1 MSTEEHFG
9 EGMISAIIT
18 IDSKIVEKFVLKP
31 DITAVGRAQDNDI
44 VINNPSVSRYH
55 LFIQR
60 KDGIVKIKDLGSGN
74 GTYVNGVKVE
84 EAIIKPNDLILI
96 GKFIIRFEKEVEETS
111 YKRQSDY
118 ERDHDG
124 TVIYDTGAQDKY
136 VTNVK
141 HKAQS
146 KGAML
151 RTLGGEEVL
160 LDKNIFTIG
169 KGEDADLQIGGLFTS
184 EHQAKIVRL
193 EDGTFRIF
201 NMGNF
206 LNPTKVNGKPVTDQ
220 LLHDYD
226 VIEAGTSKFIFL
238 D

>member
-1 MSTEEHFG
+1 MDEILDSQVV
-9 EGMISAIIT
+9 SAVVT
-18 IDSKIVEKFVLKP
+18 LDSKIVERYVLKP

-55 LFIQR
+55 LFLQR
-60 KDGIVKIKDLGSGN
+60 KDGKVKLKDLGSGN
-74 GTYVNGVKVE
+74 GTYLNGVKVE
-84 EAIIKPNDLILI
+84 EAVIKPEDLILI
-96 GKFIIRFEKEVEETS
+96 GKFILKLEIEEDSTLR
-111 YKRQSDY
+111 RQQEYSKK
-118 ERDHDG
+118 HDG

-136 VTNVK
+136 VGKVK

-151 RTLGGEEVL
+151 RMLGGEEVM
-160 LDKNIFTIG
+160 LDKNVFTIG
-169 KGEDADLQIGGLFTS
+169 KGQDADVQIRGLFTS

-201 NMGNF
+201 NMGSF
-206 LNPTKVNGKPVTDQ
+206 LNPTKVNGRPVTDQ
-220 LLHDYD
+220 LLRDYD

>member
-1 MSTEEHFG
+1 MEVKYTDT
-9 EGMISAIIT
+9 MLSAVIT
-18 IDSKIVEKFVLKP
+18 LDSKIVDKFVLKP
-31 DITAVGRAQDNDI
+31 DITAVGRAKDNDI

-60 KDGIVKIKDLGSGN
+60 KDGKVKLKDLGSGN
-74 GTYVNGVKVE
+74 GVYVNGVKVE
-84 EAIIKPNDLILI
+84 EAIITEDDLVLI
-96 GKFIIRFEKEVEETS
+96 GKFILKLEVEEDSTIR
-111 YKRQSDY
+111 RQSDFA
-118 ERDHDG
+118 RDHDG

-136 VTNVK
+136 VSEVK

-146 KGAML
+146 RGTML
-151 RTLGGEEVL
+151 RELGGEEIL
-160 LDKNIFTIG
+160 LDKSVITIG
-169 KGEDADLQIGGLFTS
+169 KGDVADIEIKGLFTS

-206 LNPTKVNGKPVTDQ
+206 LNPTKVNGKPVTDH
-220 LLHDYD
+220 LLRDYD

-238 D
+238 E

>member
-1 MSTEEHFG
+1 MSDYLDSQI
-9 EGMISAIIT
+9 ISATIT
-18 IDSKIVEKFVLKP
+18 LDSKIVEKFVLKP
-31 DITAVGRAQDNDI
+31 DITAVGRAKDNDI
-44 VINNPSVSRYH
+44 VIDNPSVSRYH

-60 KDGIVKIKDLGSGN
+60 KDGKVKLKDLGSGN

-84 EAIIKPNDLILI
+84 EAVIKPDDLILI
-96 GKFIIRFEKEVEETS
+96 GKFILKIEVDHDDTLRKQEQ
-111 YKRQSDY
+111 YSD
-118 ERDHDG
+118 RHDG

-136 VTNVK
+136 VSNVK

-146 KGAML
+146 QGAML
-151 RTLGGEEVL
+151 RMLGGEEVL
-160 LDKNIFTIG
+160 LDKNVFTIG
-169 KGEDADLQIGGLFTS
+169 KGADADIEIKGLFTS

-206 LNPTKVNGKPVTDQ
+206 LNPTKVNGRPVTDQ

>member
-1 MSTEEHFG
+1 MEDYLGSQ
-9 EGMISAIIT
+9 MISAVIT
-18 IDSKIVEKFVLKP
+18 LDSKIVDRFVLKP

-60 KDGIVKIKDLGSGN
+60 KDGKVKLKDLGSGN

-84 EAIIKPNDLILI
+84 EAVVNPEDLILI
-96 GKFIIRFEKEVEETS
+96 GKFILKLEIDEDNTLRRQADFE
-111 YKRQSDY
+111 RN
-118 ERDHDG
+118 HDG

-136 VTNVK
+136 VSNVK

-146 KGAML
+146 RGTML
-151 RTLGGEEVL
+151 RMLGGGEIL
-160 LDKNIFTIG
+160 LDKNVFTIG
-169 KGEDADLQIGGLFTS
+169 KGDIADIKIKGLFTS
-184 EHQAKIVRL
+184 EHQAKIVRF

-220 LLHDYD
+220 LLKDYD

>member
-1 MSTEEHFG
+1 MSDYLDSQI
-9 EGMISAIIT
+9 ISATIT
-18 IDSKIVEKFVLKP
+18 LDSKIVEKFVLKP
-31 DITAVGRAQDNDI
+31 DITAVGRAKDNDI
-44 VINNPSVSRYH
+44 VIDNPSVSRYH
-55 LFIQR
+55 LFIQK
-60 KDGIVKIKDLGSGN
+60 KDGKVKLKDLGSGN

-84 EAIIKPNDLILI
+84 EAIIKPDDLILI
-96 GKFIIRFEKEVEETS
+96 GKFILKIEVDHDDTLRKQEQ
-111 YKRQSDY
+111 YADR
-118 ERDHDG
+118 HDG

-136 VTNVK
+136 VSNVK

-146 KGAML
+146 QGAML
-151 RTLGGEEVL
+151 RMLGGEEVL
-160 LDKNIFTIG
+160 LDKNVFTIG
-169 KGEDADLQIGGLFTS
+169 KGADADIEIKGLFTS

-206 LNPTKVNGKPVTDQ
+206 LNPTKVNGRPVTDQ

>member
-1 MSTEEHFG
+1 
-9 EGMISAIIT
+9 MISAVIT
-18 IDSKIVEKFVLKP
+18 LDSKIVEKFVLKP

-60 KDGIVKIKDLGSGN
+60 KDGKVKLKDLGSGN

-84 EAIIKPNDLILI
+84 EALVKPDDLILI
-96 GKFIIRFEKEVEETS
+96 GKFILKLEVDEDDTLRKQQE
-111 YKRQSDY
+111 YADK
-118 ERDHDG
+118 HDG

-136 VTNVK
+136 VSNVK

-151 RTLGGEEVL
+151 RLLGGEEVL
-160 LDKNIFTIG
+160 LDKNVFTIG
-169 KGEDADLQIGGLFTS
+169 KGEDADVQIKGLFTS
-184 EHQAKIVRL
+184 EHQAKIVKL

-206 LNPTKVNGKPVTDQ
+206 LNPTKVNGRPVTDQ
-220 LLHDYD
+220 LLRDYD
-226 VIEAGTSKFIFL
+226 VIEAGTSKLIFL